1 MQSRRSSLPFRLNP
15 PQLVQALRDGAP
27 EDALSPFKEA
37 LERLGA
43 AKPAFDE
50 VINSLRLAS

>member
-1 MQSRRSSLPFRLNP
+1 VRLATA
-15 PQLVQALRDGAP
+15 QLAQALREDAP

-43 AKPAFDE
+43 AKPAFDA
-50 VINSLRLAS
+50 VIKRLAAVP